1 MSPRSYKS
9 EKRQA
14 SNEETKLRIVEAAR
28 LLLADEANP
37 ADLSMEA
44 IARKADV
51 SRLTIYYQF
60 GSRPG
65 LLEALYDHLAKRG
78 GMYEMGKVFEES
90 DPMKMLEKMVQ
101 RFITFWSSDPVVMR
115 RLRSMSSLDPE
126 VAAGVRARDAR
137 RQHISEEILRRLDR
151 SEPKRAEKNLKL
163 AADVFCM
170 LTSFETYDALAHAG
184 HSDGQIARTVIALTK
199 LAIPPA

>member
-101 RFITFWSSDPVVMR
+101 RFITFWSSDRVVMR

-126 VAAGVRARDAR
+126 VDEALDHLF
-137 RQHISEEILRRLDR
+137 QHL
-151 SEPKRAEKNLKL
+151 
-163 AADVFCM
+163 
-170 LTSFETYDALAHAG
+170 H
-184 HSDGQIARTVIALTK
+184 
-199 LAIPPA
+199 